1 MVRLGGP
8 VGRSGSSPGYSPPPF
23 SEVRAVEA
31 SGPVVRVGALVGCED
46 VGAGVDVGGVVGVDV
61 GGRDE
66 VGGGAGDELGG
77 GAGDVVGGVVGVGV
91 GDDVGAGVLV
101 GSEGGDSLETGGSG
115 GGGGAGSRAPVEPV
129 RAGVELGGAG
139 AGSCSAGGG
148 SSAGAFSEL
157 VAEVVEGGVIRA
169 SGSASF
175 SCREPSDTAAI
186 TAKPVEIR
194 TPAPASAATRRG
206 RAPGSSRCIGSIDV
220 PPVRSAGEPA
230 SSRGPSW
237 AAAIRESR

>member
-8 VGRSGSSPGYSPPPF
+8 VGRSGSSPGYAPPPL

-31 SGPVVRVGALVGCED
+31 AGPVVRVGALVGWED

-66 VGGGAGDELGG
+66 VGGGVGDELGG
-77 GAGDVVGGVVGVGV
+77 GAGDVVGGGVG

-101 GSEGGDSLETGGSG
+101 GSEGGGSLETGGSG

-157 VAEVVEGGVIRA
+157 VAEVVEGGVMRA

-175 SCREPSDTAAI
+175 SCREPSDTAAMI
-186 TAKPVEIR
+186 AKPVEIR

-230 SSRGPSW
+230 SSRGPSR
-237 AAAIRESR
+237 AATIRESR

>member
-1 MVRLGGP
+1 M
-8 VGRSGSSPGYSPPPF
+8 
-23 SEVRAVEA
+23 
-31 SGPVVRVGALVGCED
+31 GALVGWEE
-46 VGAGVDVGGVVGVDV
+46 VGAGEDVGGVVGVDV

-66 VGGGAGDELGG
+66 VGGGVGDELGG
-77 GAGDVVGGVVGVGV
+77 GVGDVI
-91 GDDVGAGVLV
+91 GDDEVGAGVLV
-101 GSEGGDSLETGGSG
+101 GPGGGCALEIGGSG
-115 GGGGAGSRAPVEPV
+115 GGGGAGSLAPVEPV
-129 RAGVELGGAG
+129 LAGVELGGAG
-139 AGSCSAGGG
+139 AGSCSGGGG

-157 VAEVVEGGVIRA
+157 VADVAEGGAMRA

-175 SCREPSDTAAI
+175 SCREPSDTAAT

-230 SSRGPSW
+230 SSRGPSS
-237 AAAIRESR
+237 AAAIRSHGSGTTGGRRCRVVVGACLSLDAVVVARGTNPVRAGEARRGDR